1 MCTVLK
7 MKTTKAKHLRQTSGH
22 QFKGL
27 PSSLKVKRPIWGKS
41 LKVSRQMVPAVLKRA
56 MHTWSCFT
64 KRGRVLLF
72 SPDFLSTKQ
81 IKAYPRKKDEIR
93 IMSNKRIFKTRSVNN
108 GLKNPNY
115 LKTHCY
121 FDFFNTG
128 MNMQHRIITWADD
141 GLVLYNHYLSNKKK
155 ISSVSLGKK
164 RIECVTHNFSRP
176 PTYFCVRSDRS
187 DWVTS
192 KHEFLISL
200 SYRSSW

>member
-1 MCTVLK
+1 MYGQVCLIHSTHKTYITYIINRYPSFLWTSNVHCTQ

-93 IMSNKRIFKTRSVNN
+93 IMPNKRIFKTRSVNN
-108 GLKNPNY
+108 GLKTKTPII
-115 LKTHCY
+115 LKLT
-121 FDFFNTG
+121 
-128 MNMQHRIITWADD
+128 
-141 GLVLYNHYLSNKKK
+141 V
-155 ISSVSLGKK
+155 IS
-164 RIECVTHNFSRP
+164 
-176 PTYFCVRSDRS
+176 
-187 DWVTS
+187 TS
-192 KHEFLISL
+192 SIQVWICSTAL
-200 SYRSSW
+200 